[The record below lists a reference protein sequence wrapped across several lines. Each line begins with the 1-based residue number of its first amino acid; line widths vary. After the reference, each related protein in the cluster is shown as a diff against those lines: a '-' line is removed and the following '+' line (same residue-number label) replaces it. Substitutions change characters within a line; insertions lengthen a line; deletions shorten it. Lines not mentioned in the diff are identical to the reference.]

1 MRQPLSVLHVE
12 YESGDVIGAIAALV
26 TQTPIFIMVSYATL
40 LVSRRDLSTASLLLG
55 QLLNEVLNYVLK
67 HIFAEPRPVGAPA
80 FAPEHGMPSNHAQF
94 IGFLVSA
101 GSLWAVRRWGV
112 GVIWRALSVVGG
124 VALGTAVC
132 ASRLYLGYHD
142 IRQIVAGVVVG
153 IVSGSCWH
161 VLTEIFIRP
170 AFPALAATPLA
181 RFFLIRDCSHLPNVI
196 MAEYLVATAS
206 ATRGKRHA

>member
-12 YESGDVIGAIAALV
+12 YESGDAIGALAALI
-26 TQTPIFIMVSYATL
+26 TQTPIFVMVSYATL
-40 LVSRRDLSTASLLLG
+40 LLSRRDLSTASLLLG

-67 HIFAEPRPVGAPA
+67 HACAEPRPVGAPA

-112 GVIWRALSVVGG
+112 GIMWRALSVVSG

-142 IRQIVAGVVVG
+142 TRQVVAGVVVG
-153 IVSGSCWH
+153 FLSGASWH
-161 VLTEIFIRP
+161 VMTEMVLRP
-170 AFPALAATPLA
+170 AFPAIAATPLA
-181 RFFLIRDCSHLPNVI
+181 RFFLIRDCTHVQNII
-196 MAEYLVATAS
+196 MAEYLIATK
-206 ATRGKRHA
+206 GKRHA